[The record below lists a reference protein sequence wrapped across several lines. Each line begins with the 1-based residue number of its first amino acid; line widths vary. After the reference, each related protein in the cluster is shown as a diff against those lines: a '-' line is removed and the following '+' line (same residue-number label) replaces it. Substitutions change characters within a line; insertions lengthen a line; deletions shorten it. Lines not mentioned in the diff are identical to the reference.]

1 MGLARGSH
9 SRLSSPCLFA
19 QGATTF
25 SQPGERDPRAQHQ
38 PEDLWMPPLQ
48 CMCHEVQH
56 DRLFIGS
63 SSASILILPLS
74 AAEIQCRQVT

>member
-1 MGLARGSH
+1 
-9 SRLSSPCLFA
+9 
-19 QGATTF
+19 
-25 SQPGERDPRAQHQ
+25 
-38 PEDLWMPPLQ
+38 MPPLQ